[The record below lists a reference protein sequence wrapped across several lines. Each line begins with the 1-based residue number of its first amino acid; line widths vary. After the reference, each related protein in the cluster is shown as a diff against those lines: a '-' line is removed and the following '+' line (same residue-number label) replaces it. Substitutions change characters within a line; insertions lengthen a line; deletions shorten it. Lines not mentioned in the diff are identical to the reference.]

1 MSTNTN
7 KNVIRRFIF
16 EPSDINK
23 YIVLKFRY
31 EEHISWNPGQFGSRL
46 VINKHILNI
55 RNTDYLYGVYKIDW
69 YDDYT
74 KSHNDVS
81 YKIKLTPVGFWK
93 DYCPNRSWYT
103 SDVEQIINEDYDLLN
118 EIPLFDTYKDAENFA
133 LKKNNE
139 IYPYIPTKFEKF
151 KSYIKGLFKKKV

>member
-31 EEHISWNPGQFGSRL
+31 EEHILCNTGPLGSRL
-46 VINKHILNI
+46 VINKHTLNI

-81 YKIKLTPVGFWK
+81 YKIKLTPVSFW
-93 DYCPNRSWYT
+93 DSWCPNRPWYT
-103 SDVEQIINEDYDLLN
+103 SDIEQIINSDYNLFE
-118 EIPLFDTYKDAENFA
+118 EIPVFDTYKEAEAFA

-139 IYPYIPTKFEKF
+139 IYPYVPTIWEKIKSFF
-151 KSYIKGLFKKKV
+151 KITKKK